1 MVELISQLENYFW
14 TLNIGSTE
22 IRKTDE
28 MSTNIAQL
36 PSWRQLPGTRA
47 RGIYQKQCSCL
58 IVGLRQNRR
67 TEILKYL
74 QIVDLCTGEEE
85 C

>member
-1 MVELISQLENYFW
+1 MTSFSLIMVELISQLENYFW

-36 PSWRQLPGTRA
+36 T
-47 RGIYQKQCSCL
+47 
-58 IVGLRQNRR
+58 
-67 TEILKYL
+67 
-74 QIVDLCTGEEE
+74 
-85 C
+85 